1 MDKKTDGVIPLSDEE
16 LIMRSTTLPTY
27 WKRVMMSIILQKDKE
42 IENLRSIAET
52 QQSVSLER
60 YTSLQQKDT
69 EIKNLEKAL
78 SLAKSEVGKNI
89 KEVYLVAKSI
99 GRAAFIPV
107 VACFSESD
115 ANRCR
120 DVFNEAESNSLERE
134 ETFRYEVIMVEAQS
148 GFVRPKPI
156 VLSPKM
162 HKCPE
167 CGEQVVAGKPYC
179 PSCGLRMDV
188 SE

>member
-27 WKRVMMSIILQKDKE
+27 WKKLMLSVILQKDKE
-42 IENLRSIAET
+42 IENLKSVAEHQQGLSMERFASLQEKDNEIQNLKKELSLSESKIGKDIKEIWLVARSIG
-52 QQSVSLER
+52 Q
-60 YTSLQQKDT
+60 
-69 EIKNLEKAL
+69 
-78 SLAKSEVGKNI
+78 
-89 KEVYLVAKSI
+89 
-99 GRAAFIPV
+99 AAFLPT

-115 ANRCR
+115 ANRCKKVLN
-120 DVFNEAESNSLERE
+120 DSMENALERS

-167 CGEQVVAGKPYC
+167 CGEQVVVGKPYC
-179 PSCGLRMDV
+179 PACGLKMDV
-188 SE
+188 